1 MLISESS
8 NVCTTIMQ
16 CIAKNYIVCK
26 LCIIMSIPIPS
37 NWTAYQTE
45 DGKIFYY
52 NSVTGES
59 RWERPTAS
67 EELTF
72 DNWGDTLPSS
82 DEYDEENL
90 DNENTS
96 NLTRIVSTIL
106 TICISIPFIGMFLT
120 GTSYLFVAFLYIF
133 GGATFRNCSNV
144 KQRYSYLKTIL
155 VLVTLLLPISW
166 GVGFAVSWQLS
177 LGEYNRN
184 FIIGYL
190 FFIVFI
196 LYFYSKKYGDS
207 WWDLLTR
214 D

>member
-1 MLISESS
+1 MS
-8 NVCTTIMQ
+8 TT
-16 CIAKNYIVCK
+16 
-26 LCIIMSIPIPS
+26 LPP
-37 NWTAYQTE
+37 NWVAYQTE

-72 DNWGDTLPSS
+72 DNWSDTLPSS
-82 DEYDEENL
+82 EEYDKDNL

-106 TICISIPFIGMFLT
+106 TICISIPFIGMLLT
-120 GTSYLFVAFLYIF
+120 GTGYFFATFLYIF
-133 GGATFRNCSNV
+133 SRATFRNCSNV

-177 LGEYNRN
+177 LGEYSRK

-190 FFIVFI
+190 SFI
-196 LYFYSKKYGDS
+196 LLIFYHYRKKFEDS
-207 WWDLLTR
+207 WWDFWTGG
-214 D
+214 